1 VKAAEE
7 HYDKLLILTKKSG
20 FKVST
25 KLCGEADVYLVE
37 NAPRSVINDVMD
49 RARVFLHATIN
60 EHWGIAVAE
69 AMARGLP
76 VVIHKSGGTWS
87 DLAEEGK
94 YGLGYGGAEEAFVVI
109 PGLLTNQKVW
119 KEFSIKSI
127 EKTRKL
133 EMAQYIEKFGYL
145 IENFNCGAQLLKETL
160 LYISA
165 TCFAMLLH
173 ENFRA

>member
-1 VKAAEE
+1 M
-7 HYDKLLILTKKSG
+7 
-20 FKVST
+20 
-25 KLCGEADVYLVE
+25 
-37 NAPRSVINDVMD
+37 SVGTLYNEVMD

-76 VVIHKSGGTWS
+76 VVVHKSGGTWS
-87 DLAEEGK
+87 DIAEEGK
-94 YGLGYGGAEEAFVVI
+94 YGLGYGGAEEAFEVI

-127 EKTRKL
+127 EKARKL

-145 IENFNCGAQLLKETL
+145 IRKL
-160 LYISA
+160 
-165 TCFAMLLH
+165 
-173 ENFRA
+173 